1 MSELMGILTSVTDP
15 FVIALIYTSS
25 LGFKEGLLS
34 HSSPL
39 LACCSH
45 KAFVFGLGSNT
56 MGFLQTSCSE
66 NNFEGQILKKS

>member
-1 MSELMGILTSVTDP
+1 MGILTSVTDP